1 MSGGLDALETLG
13 KKTME
18 VLTEGDPGSKMAT
31 QYLELCRI
39 SGVCTCSCVSTC
51 RSAW

>member
-18 VLTEGDPGSKMAT
+18 ALSDGDPGMFVLLST
-31 QYLELCRI
+31 QEQLLFQPEI
-39 SGVCTCSCVSTC
+39 SL
-51 RSAW
+51 